1 MFRTLKTMTYKEFLE
16 YCNDRACDGRWGF
29 DEAVTCLSVI
39 DEINAI
45 KVKTLGFTRK
55 KKTEQ
60 AQEEAWRKMV
70 SQL

>member
-1 MFRTLKTMTYKEFLE
+1 MCKTLKTMTYKEFVE
-16 YCNDRACDGRWGF
+16 YCSDRACDGRWGF
-29 DEAVTCLSVI
+29 DEAVACLAVI

-60 AQEEAWRKMV
+60 AQEEAWKKIV